1 MGLQNTFLEPVFWFV
16 LACRCV
22 WNLTAWWSK
31 EPPGLCPKDVCVPD
45 GGPHSW
51 EQRACGSPGW
61 AGTAHLAFLGSLAVS
76 RTARSFIKLR
86 FQNRLCTDA
95 EQPEER
101 AELLP
106 GTPPPRGGPLAVP
119 HRPLDSVTVLSVHS
133 SLVCEVTSPF
143 GSSSHAAPA
152 TSFPVPALRGARRAS
167 VAAARPPARREAAAP
182 SCRCGRHWIEQAC
195 GCRQT
200 PGTFLAGALFGLEFP
215 GPYQEPP
222 LVTQPVPELTL
233 TFTLRQGL
241 AEHLKGKKMEALRV
255 QMFMPCAFE
264 SLCL

>member
-1 MGLQNTFLEPVFWFV
+1 M
-16 LACRCV
+16 
-22 WNLTAWWSK
+22 
-31 EPPGLCPKDVCVPD
+31 CVPD
-45 GGPHSW
+45 GGPHRW
-51 EQRACGSPGW
+51 EQRAGGSPGR
-61 AGTAHLAFLGSLAVS
+61 AGTAHLALLGSQGEQCCRASSCQQDGTFIYQTRCKAACARTQSS
-76 RTARSFIKLR
+76 RRS
-86 FQNRLCTDA
+86 
-95 EQPEER
+95 
-101 AELLP
+101 ELSCCP
-106 GTPPPRGGPLAVP
+106 RPPPTRRGASRPQ
-119 HRPLDSVTVLSVHS
+119 RPLGSVTLSVNS

-152 TSFPVPALRGARRAS
+152 TSRPSARTRGLGGCLA
-167 VAAARPPARREAAAP
+167 PARREAAARA
-182 SCRCGRHWIEQAC
+182 CRCGGYRMKQAC

-255 QMFMPCAFE
+255 QMYMPCAFE